1 MSTTRHVHS
10 PSRPGR
16 AGGIGRGATR
26 SARIG
31 PWTWSDPVVRAW
43 VMLGLLP
50 VFALLALGAAQG
62 VYALLGYRVGTD
74 DAPGWVDRVT
84 GLAGF
89 VTFLAP
95 CLLVVRYGNRAR
107 AGRDP
112 RGWAPLVLGGL
123 VAVWWLA
130 TGAFALALSF

>member
-16 AGGIGRGATR
+16 AGQGAAR

-31 PWTWSDPVVRAW
+31 SWTWSDPVVRAW
-43 VMLGLLP
+43 VALGLLP

-62 VYALLGYRVGTD
+62 TFMLFGYRVGTD
-74 DAPGWVDRVT
+74 DAPGWVDRAT

-89 VTFLAP
+89 VTFLLP
-95 CLLVVRYGNRAR
+95 CLLAVRYANRAR

-112 RGWAPLVLGGL
+112 RGWAPLVLGSL
-123 VAVWWLA
+123 VIVWWLV
-130 TGAFALALSF
+130 TGAFALLLSF

>member
-1 MSTTRHVHS
+1 MSTTRHVRT
-10 PSRPGR
+10 PSRPGG
-16 AGGIGRGATR
+16 AGQGATR

-31 PWTWSDPVVRAW
+31 SWTWSDPVVRAW
-43 VMLGLLP
+43 VALGLLP

-62 VYALLGYRVGTD
+62 VYALLGYRVGAD

-89 VTFLAP
+89 VTFLVP
-95 CLLVVRYGNRAR
+95 CLLAVRYADRAR

-112 RGWAPLVLGGL
+112 RGWVPLVLGGL
-123 VAVWWLA
+123 VGVWWLA